1 MEILRKNIRL
11 SEIRHNKTRP
21 IDNPNEDH
29 VFIEDSDVKDE
40 RIKIQNS
47 ITDDCPLVA
56 KELRKEF
63 VGKRSILTKFNF
75 FNSQLLFSS

>member
-1 MEILRKNIRL
+1 MEILKKNIKL

-21 IDNPNEDH
+21 FDIPNEDQ

-47 ITDDCPLVA
+47 IIEDCPLVV

-63 VGKRSILTKFNF
+63 VGKKSILTKFNSF
-75 FNSQLLFSS
+75 IVNFCL

>member
-1 MEILRKNIRL
+1 MEILKKNIKL

-21 IDNPNEDH
+21 FDIPNEDH
-29 VFIEDSDVKDE
+29 VFIEDTDVKDE

-47 ITDDCPLVA
+47 IIEDCPLVV

-63 VGKRSILTKFNF
+63 VGKKSILTKFNSF
-75 FNSQLLFSS
+75 IVNFCL

>member
-1 MEILRKNIRL
+1 MEILKKNVKL

-21 IDNPNEDH
+21 FDNTNEDH
-29 VFIEDSDVKDE
+29 VFVEDSDVKDE

-47 ITDDCPLVA
+47 IVDDCPLVI

-63 VGKRSILTKFNF
+63 VGNKSI
-75 FNSQLLFSS
+75 